1 MKAQSRRQNES
12 KRAAGSEFRLQPSAV
27 SLSRRV
33 WQLQHRFAPQI
44 FISPFVILL
53 AIFLLYPLT
62 RSLILST
69 YSTAGGPKEEKFIG
83 LGNYRFLLQ
92 DRLFWGATLNTIVFA
107 VGLVTFQI
115 PLSLALA
122 MLLNSASLR
131 CRDLFRFI
139 FFSTYLVGG
148 VVGAI
153 IFSMLLDT
161 RHGLLNESL
170 SFVLRR
176 TIEIDWLGEPNLA
189 MVSIL
194 MAALWLSVGF
204 GMIYLLAGLQAVDLE
219 LYDAANMDGADAW
232 QRFIHITLPELRG
245 VLGFLIVVGTI
256 GAFQLFELP
265 YVLFRQNTGPAGR
278 GLTVVMYLF
287 LTGFQA
293 GDLGYAAAIGWMLV
307 VLIFI
312 VSLIQIRF
320 LRLHRT
326 R

>member
-1 MKAQSRRQNES
+1 MNRT
-12 KRAAGSEFRLQPSAV
+12 RL
-27 SLSRRV
+27 
-33 WQLQHRFAPQI
+33 WQLQHRYAPQL

-53 AIFLLYPLT
+53 ATFLIYPLT

-69 YSTAGGPKEEKFIG
+69 YSTAGGPRNEKFIG

-92 DRLFWGATLNTIVFA
+92 DRLFWGATLNTMAFA
-107 VGLVTFQI
+107 VGLITLQI
-115 PLSLALA
+115 PLSLTLAL
-122 MLLNSASLR
+122 LLNSASLR
-131 CRDLFRFI
+131 FRNLFRFI

-148 VVGAI
+148 VIGAI
-153 IFSMLLDT
+153 IFSMLLDA
-161 RHGLLNESL
+161 RHGLLNNTL
-170 SFVLRR
+170 SFLLRR
-176 TIEIDWLGEPNLA
+176 TVEIDWLGQPNLA

-194 MAALWLSVGF
+194 LAALWLSVGF
-204 GMIYLLAGLQAVDLE
+204 GMIYLLAGLQAIDLE
-219 LYDAANMDGADAW
+219 LYDAANMDGAGRW

-265 YVLFRQNTGPAGR
+265 YVLFRQSSGPASH

-307 VLIFI
+307 LLIFI
-312 VSLIQIRF
+312 VSLIQIRV
-320 LRLHRT
+320 LRLHNT

>member
-1 MKAQSRRQNES
+1 MNRS
-12 KRAAGSEFRLQPSAV
+12 KL
-27 SLSRRV
+27 
-33 WQLQHRFAPQI
+33 WQIQHRFAPQL

-62 RSLILST
+62 RSLILSA
-69 YSTAGGPKEEKFIG
+69 YSTAGGPRNTKFIG

-92 DRLFWGATLNTIVFA
+92 DQLFWGATLNTILYA
-107 VGLVTFQI
+107 IGLTIVQI

-122 MLLNSASLR
+122 LLLNSPSLR
-131 CRDLFRFI
+131 FRNLFRFI

-148 VVGAI
+148 VIGAI
-153 IFSMLLDT
+153 IFSMLLDA
-161 RHGLLNESL
+161 RHGLLNEAL
-170 SFVLRR
+170 SFFLRR
-176 TIEIDWLGEPNLA
+176 TVEIDWLGEPDLA

-194 MAALWLSVGF
+194 IAAVWLSVGF
-204 GMIYLLAGLQAVDLE
+204 GMIYLLAGLQAIDLE
-219 LYDAANMDGADAW
+219 LYDAADMDGAGRW

-265 YVLFRQNTGPAGR
+265 YVLFRQTTGPASH

-312 VSLIQIRF
+312 VSIIQIRV
-320 LRLHRT
+320 LRLHHT

>member
-1 MKAQSRRQNES
+1 MTRSRI
-12 KRAAGSEFRLQPSAV
+12 
-27 SLSRRV
+27 

-62 RSLILST
+62 RSLMLSF
-69 YSTAGGPKEEKFIG
+69 YSTAGGPKNERFVG
-83 LGNYRFLLQ
+83 LANYRFVLH
-92 DRLFWGATLNTIVFA
+92 DRVFWGATLNTIA
-107 VGLVTFQI
+107 YAIGLMVLQI
-115 PLSLALA
+115 PCSLALA
-122 MLLNSASLR
+122 LLLNSPSLR
-131 CRDLFRFI
+131 LRNFFRFA

-148 VVGAI
+148 VFGGI

-161 RHGLLNESL
+161 NNGLLNNAL
-170 SFVLRR
+170 SFIFRR
-176 TIEIDWLGEPNLA
+176 PITIAWLGEPNLA
-189 MVSIL
+189 LISIIL
-194 MAALWLSVGF
+194 AALWLSIGF
-204 GMIYLLAGLQAVDLE
+204 GMVYLLAGLQAIDLE
-219 LYDAANMDGADAW
+219 LYDAAHMDGAGAW

-265 YVLFRQNTGPAGR
+265 YILFHQDTGPAGR

-307 VLIFI
+307 LLIFV
-312 VSLIQIRF
+312 VSMIQIRI
-320 LRLHRT
+320 LRLHKT